1 MRNLK
6 LQLIDLGG
14 EGIAKLL
21 EESAQ
26 IKLFEK
32 CMGLKFELTEGEL

>member
-1 MRNLK
+1 MRELK

-14 EGIAKLL
+14 EGAKLL
-21 EESAQ
+21 EESAL

-32 CMGLKFELTEGEL
+32 CMGLKFEVAEGEL